1 MDSSIASYVLQY
13 SGYLIEGGLLLYLAW
28 TKQWKKQ
35 RGIIFY
41 LTALLVAELGRA
53 YAGCE
58 YGLSSRQY
66 FYVYWCTD
74 FPLVLSTF
82 LLVWLF
88 FRRACCQEERMWR
101 YIRLVLALAV
111 LLVAGISAAT
121 LSSNQHSLFS
131 FFTVEFN
138 QNLYFTCLVLNTL
151 LYILLQQI
159 QSTDEQLGLLVCG
172 VGVQFAGPA
181 AALALDHLTGGEQFA
196 QSLVPSIMR
205 LCTLGMLLVW
215 GYAITHV
222 KASKVVSR
230 NPVLAEIHVD

>member
-1 MDSSIASYVLQY
+1 MDSSIPSFVLQY
-13 SGYLIEGGLLLYLAW
+13 AGYVIEGGLLIYLGW

-35 RGIIFY
+35 RGIVFY
-41 LTALLVAELGRA
+41 LTALLVAELGRT
-53 YAGCE
+53 YALYK
-58 YGLSSRQY
+58 YGLHSLQY
-66 FYVYWCTD
+66 FYVYWSTD
-74 FPLVLSTF
+74 FPLVLSAF

-88 FRRACCQEERMWR
+88 FRRACCREEKMWR
-101 YIRLVLALAV
+101 YIRAVLAFTV
-111 LLVAGISAAT
+111 LLVAVISGAT
-121 LSSNQHSLFS
+121 LSRNQNSLFS

-138 QNLYFTCLVLNTL
+138 QNLYFSCLVLNTL

-181 AALALDHLTGGEQFA
+181 AAFALDHLTGGQQFA
-196 QSLVPSIMR
+196 QSLTASIMR

-222 KASKVVSR
+222 KASQVSTR
-230 NPVLAEIHVD
+230 PVLAEVTID

>member
-1 MDSSIASYVLQY
+1 MDNSIASYVLQY
-13 SGYLIEGGLLLYLAW
+13 AGYLIEGSLLLYLGW
-28 TKQWKKQ
+28 TRQWKKQ

-53 YAGCE
+53 YAGYE

-66 FYVYWCTD
+66 YYVYWCTD

-82 LLVWLF
+82 LLVWVF
-88 FRRACCQEERMWR
+88 FRRACCQAEKMWR
-101 YIRLVLALAV
+101 YIRLILAFAV
-111 LLVAGISAAT
+111 LLVAGISAVA
-121 LSSNQHSLFS
+121 LSRNQDTLFS

-181 AALALDHLTGGEQFA
+181 AAFALDHITGGQQFA

-215 GYAITHV
+215 GYAITHL
-222 KASKVVSR
+222 KDSKVSQR
-230 NPVLAEIHVD
+230 AVLAEVTID

>member
-13 SGYLIEGGLLLYLAW
+13 SGYLIEGGLLLYLGW

-41 LTALLVAELGRA
+41 LTALLVAELGRT
-53 YAGCE
+53 YALYK
-58 YGLSSRQY
+58 YGLHSLQY
-66 FYVYWCTD
+66 FYVYWSTD
-74 FPLVLSTF
+74 FPLVLSAF

-88 FRRACCQEERMWR
+88 FRRACCQEEKMWR
-101 YIRLVLALAV
+101 SIRLILAFAF

-121 LSSNQHSLFS
+121 LSRNQNSLFS
-131 FFTVEFN
+131 FFTVEFS

-181 AALALDHLTGGEQFA
+181 AALALDYLTRGEQFA
-196 QSLVPSIMR
+196 QSLAASIIR

-222 KASKVVSR
+222 KASKVNQ
-230 NPVLAEIHVD
+230 NPVLAEVTID